1 MIGGAGPSLDD
12 LIGGL
17 GGFGGLGGPSATPA
31 SKNEVTNSY
40 MEESTDAAGHH
51 TTKKVTEGNGWK
63 QVEIQSDGPMDIGS
77 LIGQMM

>member
-1 MIGGAGPSLDD
+1 MIGAGPSLDE

-17 GGFGGLGGPSATPA
+17 GGFGGLGGTPSTGD
-31 SKNEVTNSY
+31 KNEVTNSY